1 MSEEV
6 SALVDEMKSEE
17 SFDLLAAVQDVAYP
31 TGQAVIYLNGQL
43 AQEYNDA
50 KAELDLL
57 KAEESQGI
65 ADPEQAEL
73 QEKLDTLLAEIRKS
87 ALTFHMR
94 GVAPAVKKAISAKA
108 RAQFKIPKQADE
120 DEKNEIWLKENAW
133 ITNELIRHSIVKVV
147 NAKGQVATK
156 AYENADIQ
164 KLADTLIESEFSKL
178 DALCAKLSQAS
189 YLFSESL
196 DADFLQKPSADQ

>member
-31 TGQAVIYLNGQL
+31 TGQTVIYLNGQL
-43 AQEYNDA
+43 AQEYNDT

-73 QEKLDTLLAEIRKS
+73 QEKLDKLLVEIRKT

-108 RAQFKIPKQADE
+108 RSQFKVPKQADE

-156 AYENADIQ
+156 AYENGDIQ